1 MLPEAQK
8 LIEEMA
14 ELTQVLAKFDPP
26 TTRVQFRKIMNET
39 SDVEK
44 RLKEFKKEALPHLVR
59 PKRTKR
65 KAKNG

>member
-26 TTRVQFRKIMNET
+26 TTRAQFRRVMGET
-39 SDVEK
+39 ADVEK

-59 PKRTKR
+59 PKRIK
-65 KAKNG
+65 KGKNA